1 VAASSDSLPRRLA
14 LALASGLGSG
24 AFHPLGALDVRG
36 LLPVCR
42 RSFGMAVYG
51 TAGAVGVASGPLI
64 GILVFGAFGLHGT
77 GLLVIPGVVTGGY
90 LLWRMRGLPST
101 APAQRR
107 TGLPVP
113 SVPVFALA

>member
-36 LLPVCR
+36 LLPAWR
-42 RSFGMAVYG
+42 RSFGMSVYV
-51 TAGAVGVASGPLI
+51 TAGTVGVAAGPLI

-90 LLWRMRGLPST
+90 LLWRMRGLPSA
-101 APAQRR
+101 APAQRPSGR
-107 TGLPVP
+107 PVP
-113 SVPVFALA
+113 CAPVFA